1 MRLSTLTRL
10 PVSTE
15 HGWPEI
21 EDLHPRLGKL
31 FAFLIMPLSLLPPL
45 MLYYAGS
52 LHPGIFPAH
61 FADKDWGGIAVLFFL
76 AEMGT
81 VAFMGWFIREVA
93 QTNRMHID
101 YYDAYLL
108 AALAPIP
115 LWLSALGL
123 FVPSL
128 AFNAGLAIVALGF
141 SCGIIYHGIMG
152 LGHTREDVAAA
163 GLVQTVIGAG
173 LVAWALLLLLIVLM

>member
-1 MRLSTLTRL
+1 
-10 PVSTE
+10 
-15 HGWPEI
+15 
-21 EDLHPRLGKL
+21 
-31 FAFLIMPLSLLPPL
+31 

-61 FADKDWGGIAVLFFL
+61 FAGKDWGGIAVMFFL

-81 VAFMGWFIREVA
+81 VAFMGWFIHEVA
-93 QTNRMHID
+93 RTSRLRID

-123 FVPSL
+123 FIPSL
-128 AFNAGLAIVALGF
+128 AFNAGLAIAALVL
-141 SCGIIYHGIMG
+141 SCGIIYHGVMG
-152 LGHTREDVAAA
+152 LGHTHEDVAAA
-163 GLVQTVIGAG
+163 GVVQTVIGAG
-173 LVAWALLLLLIVLM
+173 LAAWALLLLLIVLL